1 MIRTRKPPGFLDG
14 ISSVAVKARWCV
26 TCGCSFECAYRAQVA
41 YTSREGKVF
50 ICASVL
56 NQHCTS
62 MLLNFDHTMQCL
74 ETLWV
79 ELCASAHK
87 ELLLFVKMVLCFSHG
102 NLSEEWGR
110 KLPCILIFI
119 IDSSEC
125 LQVTFLDPVWSYWY
139 SFLYEACRCV

>member
-1 MIRTRKPPGFLDG
+1 MVSAVLLSKLDG
-14 ISSVAVKARWCV
+14 ASHVVVALNVLI
-26 TCGCSFECAYRAQVA
+26 RAQVA

-56 NQHCTS
+56 NQHCTAC
-62 MLLNFDHTMQCL
+62 LLNFDHTMQRL

-102 NLSEEWGR
+102 NLSEE
-110 KLPCILIFI
+110 
-119 IDSSEC
+119 
-125 LQVTFLDPVWSYWY
+125 
-139 SFLYEACRCV
+139 